1 MKEMIYVKE
10 NRRAAVYMALVWVRN
25 MPAHMRQHIELQPAA
40 EQLPPTIVSDP
51 NVFCDDPSLKS
62 LGLALW
68 RNCDIDEMRDYSN
81 SITKA
86 MGEVSIGFKCFAPAG
101 SGDVLGIIYIADE
114 TNPVEYENQC
124 NDRLFAISSF
134 SGLMAQYND
143 DQMFGDCFRQDL
155 TEQETRRDR
164 FVRGLSTSMN
174 YATVTSHQGRPDLIS
189 YIEQKVAELDRML
202 LDQTHCAIGVSVE
215 WVIAKDYGYLCI
227 ENRRSND

>member
-10 NRRAAVYMALVWVRN
+10 NRRAAVYMASVWVRN

-62 LGLALW
+62 LGLAIW

-114 TNPVEYENQC
+114 TNPVEYENQ
-124 NDRLFAISSF
+124 
-134 SGLMAQYND
+134 
-143 DQMFGDCFRQDL
+143 
-155 TEQETRRDR
+155 
-164 FVRGLSTSMN
+164 
-174 YATVTSHQGRPDLIS
+174 
-189 YIEQKVAELDRML
+189 
-202 LDQTHCAIGVSVE
+202 
-215 WVIAKDYGYLCI
+215 
-227 ENRRSND
+227 